1 MSFRHTYVLR
11 FPCSFLQVGRRV
23 SIVHAHVYVHI
34 RIYVSARTPYCT
46 WMWWCVHV
54 SRIGYGPRSYLEIQ
68 FRVIYIDT
76 RAQFIYRREIER
88 SALFELYKVMFYFF
102 AIRTDGKNSYLD
114 ETKEIN
120 EILIDFL
127 SCNFIV
133 KNKVY

>member
-1 MSFRHTYVLR
+1 
-11 FPCSFLQVGRRV
+11 
-23 SIVHAHVYVHI
+23 
-34 RIYVSARTPYCT
+34 
-46 WMWWCVHV
+46 
-54 SRIGYGPRSYLEIQ
+54 
-68 FRVIYIDT
+68 VIYIDT